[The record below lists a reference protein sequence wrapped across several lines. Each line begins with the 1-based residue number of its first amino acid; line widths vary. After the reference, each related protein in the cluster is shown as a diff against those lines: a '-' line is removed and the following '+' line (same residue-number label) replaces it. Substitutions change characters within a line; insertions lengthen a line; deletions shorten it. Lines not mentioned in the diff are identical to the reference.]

1 MIEEQSKMDEKG
13 YEMMLVFM
21 LFYLLL
27 LIPTII
33 GIVFEDK
40 TMKEKLNMLEA
51 RVCDLE
57 TELYFKTK

>member
-21 LFYLLL
+21 LFYFML
-27 LIPTII
+27 LIPTIA

-40 TMKEKLNMLEA
+40 TMKEKMNMLEA

-57 TELYFKTK
+57 TELYFKKK